1 MLDNRPKKSQKMQK
15 LIFNFGNETI
25 LVIFFAL
32 YLVKEYLHTSS
43 YPWFGEER
51 EENLQL
57 IFAYS
62 LPKSRPLRLKVK
74 LTMSN
79 YNSSTSKKCTVDYY
93 YLIWPAG
100 PWRWPARPLR
110 QRGQG
115 RRCHLVADLV
125 NCRCWWHHL
134 LLWLFLSWSW
144 NPGWPGSWPC
154 PPWPCCL

>member
-1 MLDNRPKKSQKMQK
+1 MLDNRPKKSQK
-15 LIFNFGNETI
+15 LIFNFGAKGNETF
-25 LVIFFAL
+25 LVIFCT
-32 YLVKEYLHTSS
+32 V
-43 YPWFGEER
+43 FGKR
-51 EENLQL
+51 ILTHVVVSLIWWRKRRNLQL

-62 LPKSRPLRLKVK
+62 LPKSRPWRLKVK

-115 RRCHLVADLV
+115 RRCHLVVDLV